1 MLGARDWRRIAFPKT
16 AKKWEEERFIFIF
29 QAGSRACGTSADQ
42 ATGVQKQ
49 GAFSG
54 EGTGPATGTTTRGGA
69 AAAKGGGAGA

>member
-1 MLGARDWRRIAFPKT
+1 MLGARDWRRIAFPKK
-16 AKKWEEERFIFIF
+16 AKKWEEERFIVIF

-49 GAFSG
+49 GASG